1 MPAGQHS
8 ICATVNGKPGRRVVN
23 VDREACERLQADL
36 AEHLRASAAGEK
48 ARPMLMFDHTAGNA
62 AAKPLGF
69 EWDDKRGIL
78 LRVEWTK
85 AGREAVEGGNYGYIS
100 PAFRL
105 ARGTGEIMGLAG
117 GVEVGSLVNDP
128 AFERNEC
135 IAAARADEPEE
146 VQVDYVETANPYGC
160 NQYGEGWRM
169 PHRGMR
175 SKTKSQEKSES
186 ERLEKVRADAEK
198 LLEEHKEVSA
208 LWSGNELGRKAAQ
221 MNKLHLIRE
230 IWNSMN
236 SAADAIKK
244 RLGGKGLT
252 ESDEKYFR
260 DYMSDL
266 EKQMKRAQKWART
279 INSKTQTEELRAA
292 FAELEQEQQEEYVDA
307 RNVWGCNQYGHRE
320 GHEGGSEGKKAN
332 ANSSALFSRQD
343 DMEKLKKAFEDILKK
358 RGKSLLEEVK
368 NNPKAF
374 IFDGREVIEKM
385 RKEQEW
391 HAEDEWLKQN
401 RGTERAY
408 MTKEDHIAWLQHK
421 IEQEKKRAAKYN
433 DKPII
438 SELEEEIKR
447 LREPQKEKEKA
458 SEYIKGSASLPPRE
472 EVEKMPHA
480 GDNGDV
486 ANSGDNNNKTKAME
500 KQIKEL
506 LGLSPDADAA
516 AVIAAIRAMKN
527 SGAEAKAKTEVLEA
541 ECDKHKKTM
550 QDYKEKSADAF
561 IKRLRVNGNLA
572 PKDEEKAKAA
582 RTLYLTDPEQAE
594 TLFCGMKPV
603 AADVLSDKVTAN
615 RVTEPRL
622 SAKYE
627 DMSLEDILN
636 ETH

>member
-1 MPAGQHS
+1 MLSIKLSENNGNAPEAVPFMPAGQHS

-69 EWDDKRGIL
+69 EWDDQRGIL

-160 NQYGEGWRM
+160 NQYG
-169 PHRGMR
+169 
-175 SKTKSQEKSES
+175 
-186 ERLEKVRADAEK
+186 
-198 LLEEHKEVSA
+198 
-208 LWSGNELGRKAAQ
+208 
-221 MNKLHLIRE
+221 
-230 IWNSMN
+230 
-236 SAADAIKK
+236 
-244 RLGGKGLT
+244 
-252 ESDEKYFR
+252 
-260 DYMSDL
+260 
-266 EKQMKRAQKWART
+266 
-279 INSKTQTEELRAA
+279 
-292 FAELEQEQQEEYVDA
+292 
-307 RNVWGCNQYGHRE
+307 HRE

-332 ANSSALFSRQD
+332 VNSSALFSRQD

-458 SEYIKGSASLPPRE
+458 SEYIKSSASLPPRE

-561 IKRLRVNGNLA
+561 IKRLRVNGNLS

-603 AADVLSDKVTAN
+603 AADVLDDKVTAN
-615 RVTEPRL
+615 RVTTPRL

>member
-1 MPAGQHS
+1 MLSIKLSENAGRAPEAVPFMPAGQHS

-69 EWDDKRGIL
+69 EWDDQRGIL

-135 IAAARADEPEE
+135 IAAARAEEPEE
-146 VQVDYVETANPYGC
+146 VQVDFVETANP
-160 NQYGEGWRM
+160 
-169 PHRGMR
+169 
-175 SKTKSQEKSES
+175 
-186 ERLEKVRADAEK
+186 
-198 LLEEHKEVSA
+198 
-208 LWSGNELGRKAAQ
+208 
-221 MNKLHLIRE
+221 
-230 IWNSMN
+230 
-236 SAADAIKK
+236 
-244 RLGGKGLT
+244 
-252 ESDEKYFR
+252 
-260 DYMSDL
+260 
-266 EKQMKRAQKWART
+266 
-279 INSKTQTEELRAA
+279 
-292 FAELEQEQQEEYVDA
+292 
-307 RNVWGCNQYGHRE
+307 WGCNQHGHRE
-320 GHEGGSEGKKAN
+320 GHEGGDTKSEQHGKN
-332 ANSSALFSRQD
+332 ADKQGAKQP
-343 DMEKLKKAFEDILKK
+343 EKLPEGWEPLPEPYEHPHDRYMRRFKK
-358 RGKSLLEEVK
+358 RKEDFVQQ
-368 NNPKAF
+368 N
-374 IFDGREVIEKM
+374 GREPDTREL
-385 RKEQEW
+385 
-391 HAEDEWLKQN
+391 LK
-401 RGTERAY
+401 
-408 MTKEDHIAWLQHK
+408 I
-421 IEQEKKRAAKYN
+421 
-433 DKPII
+433 
-438 SELEEEIKR
+438 LEEENAIY
-447 LREPQKEKEKA
+447 EKEMEA
-458 SEYIKGSASLPPRE
+458 DWNSGWEYIMDTNGKVIGRRKKKSDTVKSSASLPPRE
-472 EVEKMPHA
+472 EVEKTPRA
-480 GDNGDV
+480 VDNGDV
-486 ANSGDNNNKTKAME
+486 ANSGDNNNKSKQME
-500 KQIKEL
+500 KQIKEM

-516 AVIAAIRAMKN
+516 AVLAAIRALKN
-527 SGAEAKAKTEVLEA
+527 TGAEAKAKTEVLEA

-594 TLFCGMKPV
+594 TLFCGMKPA

>member
-1 MPAGQHS
+1 MLSIKLSENAGRAPEAVPFMPAGQHS
-8 ICATVNGKPGRRVVN
+8 ICATVNGKPGRRLVT

-69 EWDDKRGIL
+69 EWDDQRGIL

-135 IAAARADEPEE
+135 IAAARADEPED

-160 NQYGEGWRM
+160 NQ
-169 PHRGMR
+169 H
-175 SKTKSQEKSES
+175 
-186 ERLEKVRADAEK
+186 
-198 LLEEHKEVSA
+198 
-208 LWSGNELGRKAAQ
+208 
-221 MNKLHLIRE
+221 
-230 IWNSMN
+230 
-236 SAADAIKK
+236 
-244 RLGGKGLT
+244 
-252 ESDEKYFR
+252 
-260 DYMSDL
+260 
-266 EKQMKRAQKWART
+266 
-279 INSKTQTEELRAA
+279 
-292 FAELEQEQQEEYVDA
+292 
-307 RNVWGCNQYGHRE
+307 GHRE
-320 GHEGGSEGKKAN
+320 GHDGGEEKQKKN
-332 ANSSALFSRQD
+332 ITLPTSPEITP
-343 DMEKLKKAFEDILKK
+343 EKLKKLIAKWEKANREDISEGEESYDA
-358 RGKSLLEEVK
+358 GKWGIGGWGWNTDEEPPAAVM
-368 NNPKAF
+368 
-374 IFDGREVIEKM
+374 RHYEKM
-385 RKEQEW
+385 KKAIE
-391 HAEDEWLKQN
+391 
-401 RGTERAY
+401 ERN
-408 MTKEDHIAWLQHK
+408 KNFRNLVE
-421 IEQEKKRAAKYN
+421 N
-433 DKPII
+433 I
-438 SELEEEIKR
+438 S
-447 LREPQKEKEKA
+447 
-458 SEYIKGSASLPPRE
+458 SSASLPPRE

-603 AADVLSDKVTAN
+603 AADVLSDEVTAN

>member
-1 MPAGQHS
+1 MLSIKLSENAGRAPEAVPFMPAGQHS
-8 ICATVNGKPGRRVVN
+8 ICATVNGKPGRRLVT

-69 EWDDKRGIL
+69 EWDDQRGIL

-135 IAAARADEPEE
+135 IAAARADEPED

-160 NQYGEGWRM
+160 NQ
-169 PHRGMR
+169 H
-175 SKTKSQEKSES
+175 
-186 ERLEKVRADAEK
+186 
-198 LLEEHKEVSA
+198 
-208 LWSGNELGRKAAQ
+208 
-221 MNKLHLIRE
+221 
-230 IWNSMN
+230 
-236 SAADAIKK
+236 
-244 RLGGKGLT
+244 
-252 ESDEKYFR
+252 
-260 DYMSDL
+260 
-266 EKQMKRAQKWART
+266 
-279 INSKTQTEELRAA
+279 
-292 FAELEQEQQEEYVDA
+292 
-307 RNVWGCNQYGHRE
+307 GHRE
-320 GHEGGSEGKKAN
+320 GHDGGEEKQKKN
-332 ANSSALFSRQD
+332 ITLPTSPEITP
-343 DMEKLKKAFEDILKK
+343 EKLKKLIAKWEKANREDISEGEESYDA
-358 RGKSLLEEVK
+358 GKWGIGGWGWNTDEEPPAAVM
-368 NNPKAF
+368 
-374 IFDGREVIEKM
+374 RHYEKM
-385 RKEQEW
+385 KKAIE
-391 HAEDEWLKQN
+391 
-401 RGTERAY
+401 ERN
-408 MTKEDHIAWLQHK
+408 KNFRNLVE
-421 IEQEKKRAAKYN
+421 N
-433 DKPII
+433 I
-438 SELEEEIKR
+438 S
-447 LREPQKEKEKA
+447 
-458 SEYIKGSASLPPRE
+458 SSASLPPRE

-561 IKRLRVNGNLA
+561 IKRLRVNGNLP

-603 AADVLSDKVTAN
+603 AADVLSDEVTAN

>member
-8 ICATVNGKPGRRVVN
+8 ICATVNGKPGRRLVT
-23 VDREACERLQADL
+23 VDREACDRLQADL

-69 EWDDKRGIL
+69 EWDDQRGIL

-135 IAAARADEPEE
+135 IAAARADEPED

-160 NQYGEGWRM
+160 NQ
-169 PHRGMR
+169 H
-175 SKTKSQEKSES
+175 
-186 ERLEKVRADAEK
+186 
-198 LLEEHKEVSA
+198 
-208 LWSGNELGRKAAQ
+208 
-221 MNKLHLIRE
+221 
-230 IWNSMN
+230 
-236 SAADAIKK
+236 
-244 RLGGKGLT
+244 
-252 ESDEKYFR
+252 
-260 DYMSDL
+260 
-266 EKQMKRAQKWART
+266 
-279 INSKTQTEELRAA
+279 
-292 FAELEQEQQEEYVDA
+292 
-307 RNVWGCNQYGHRE
+307 GHRE
-320 GHEGGSEGKKAN
+320 GHDGGEEKQKKN
-332 ANSSALFSRQD
+332 ITLPTSPEITP
-343 DMEKLKKAFEDILKK
+343 EKLKKLIAKWEKANREDISEGEESYDA
-358 RGKSLLEEVK
+358 GKWGIGGWGWNTDEEPPAAVM
-368 NNPKAF
+368 
-374 IFDGREVIEKM
+374 RHYEKM
-385 RKEQEW
+385 KKAIE
-391 HAEDEWLKQN
+391 
-401 RGTERAY
+401 ERN
-408 MTKEDHIAWLQHK
+408 KNFRNLVE
-421 IEQEKKRAAKYN
+421 N
-433 DKPII
+433 I
-438 SELEEEIKR
+438 S
-447 LREPQKEKEKA
+447 
-458 SEYIKGSASLPPRE
+458 SSASLPPRE

-603 AADVLSDKVTAN
+603 AADVLSDEVTAN

>member
-69 EWDDKRGIL
+69 EWDDQRGIL

-175 SKTKSQEKSES
+175 SKTKSQEKEES

-244 RLGGKGLT
+244 RLGEKGLT

-292 FAELEQEQQEEYVDA
+292 FAELEEEQQEESVDA

-320 GHEGGSEGKKAN
+320 GHDGGEEKQKKDITLPT
-332 ANSSALFSRQD
+332 SPEIIP
-343 DMEKLKKAFEDILKK
+343 EKLKKLIAKWEKANREDISEGEESYDA
-358 RGKSLLEEVK
+358 GKWGIGGWGWNTDEEPPAAVM
-368 NNPKAF
+368 
-374 IFDGREVIEKM
+374 RHYEKM
-385 RKEQEW
+385 KKAIE
-391 HAEDEWLKQN
+391 
-401 RGTERAY
+401 ERN
-408 MTKEDHIAWLQHK
+408 KNFRNLVE
-421 IEQEKKRAAKYN
+421 N
-433 DKPII
+433 I
-438 SELEEEIKR
+438 S
-447 LREPQKEKEKA
+447 
-458 SEYIKGSASLPPRE
+458 SSASLPPRE

-516 AVIAAIRAMKN
+516 AIIAAIRAMKN

-561 IKRLRVNGNLA
+561 IKRLRVNGNLS

-603 AADVLSDKVTAN
+603 AADVLDDKVTAN